1 MTRVFSATTTVFG
14 KAREVAKV
22 SLVVLALAGLSAPL
36 LTAATPA
43 IAQDQEISEDHLAL
57 AARYAELSGANQLYI
72 NALNAQ
78 RRDIIRA
85 LASTNPDI
93 GPTITEVTDMAYLE
107 MADATGPLFEDIA
120 AIYARQYPQ
129 EDLQVIVDFFQ
140 SDVGQR
146 FLETRREA
154 DQQAFETTIAW
165 GDAVSVDFLD
175 RVRALLAERGIEM

>member
-1 MTRVFSATTTVFG
+1 MIRVFSATIQASLRNAA
-14 KAREVAKV
+14 KAG
-22 SLVVLALAGLSAPL
+22 LVVLTVAGISAPAM
-36 LTAATPA
+36 LTATPVL
-43 IAQDQEISEDHLAL
+43 AQDEQPSEEHIRLG
-57 AARYAELSGANQLYI
+57 ARYAELSGANQLYI

-107 MADATGPLFEDIA
+107 MAESTGPLFEDIA
-120 AIYARQYPQ
+120 EIYARQYPI

-146 FLETRREA
+146 FLETRRVA
-154 DQQAFETTIAW
+154 DQEAFEATIAW
-165 GDAVSVDFLD
+165 GDTISVDFLD
-175 RVRALLAERGIEM
+175 RVRTLLAERGIEM

>member
-1 MTRVFSATTTVFG
+1 MTRVFSATAQAALRNAA
-14 KAREVAKV
+14 KAGLVA
-22 SLVVLALAGLSAPL
+22 LALVGVTAP
-36 LTAATPA
+36 AFFVAPPA
-43 IAQDQEISEDHLAL
+43 VAQDEQLTEEHLRL

-107 MADATGPLFEDIA
+107 MAEATGPLFEDIA
-120 AIYARQYPQ
+120 EIYARQYPM

-146 FLETRREA
+146 FLETRRVA
-154 DQQAFETTIAW
+154 DQEAFEATIAW
-165 GDAVSVDFLD
+165 GDTISVNFLD
-175 RVRALLAERGIEM
+175 RVRTLLAERGIEM

>member
-1 MTRVFSATTTVFG
+1 MTRVFSATTSVLSAMR
-14 KAREVAKV
+14 KAAKA
-22 SLVVLALAGLSAPL
+22 SLVVLAVAGLSAPV
-36 LTAATPA
+36 LTTATPA
-43 IAQDQEISEDHLAL
+43 IAQDQEISEDHIRL
-57 AARYAELSGANQLYI
+57 AARYAELSGANLLYI

-107 MADATGPLFEDIA
+107 MAEATGPLFEEIA
-120 AIYARQYPQ
+120 AVYARQYPQ

-154 DQQAFETTIAW
+154 DQEAFEATIAW
-165 GDAVSVDFLD
+165 GDAISVDFLA